1 MNKDTLYR
9 YLFDNASVRGELVQL
24 ESSYQ
29 EVLAAHE
36 YPLAIQKVLGE
47 LMASTSLLT
56 ATLKF
61 SGDISIQLQGNGPV
75 SLAVING
82 NNLQQLRGVSR
93 WDGEIHDDANL
104 EQMFGK
110 GYMVITL
117 TPSDGERYQGVVALD
132 KETLAQCLEGYFE
145 QSEQLPTKIKLFA
158 DTKQAAGIFLQVLP
172 TDGNHN
178 EEFEHL
184 SVLTETVKQEEMFTL
199 EAEEI
204 LHRLYHEE
212 EVHLFEPVAV
222 TFKCTCSKE
231 RSAKAIRTVA
241 KAEIDSIIAEQG
253 QIEMG
258 CEYCNSKYIFD
269 SIDVEAIYADAP
281 SNNIT
286 Q

>member
-1 MNKDTLYR
+1 MTKDNLYR

-24 ESSYQ
+24 EKSYQ
-29 EVLAAHE
+29 EVIAAHD
-36 YPLAIQKVLGE
+36 YPVAIQHLLGE
-47 LMASTSLLT
+47 LMAATSLLT

-61 SGDISIQLQGNGPV
+61 SGDISIQLQGDGPV

-93 WDGEIHDDANL
+93 WNGDIAADAQL
-104 EQMFGK
+104 QSLFGK
-110 GYMVITL
+110 GHMVITL
-117 TPSDGERYQGVVALD
+117 TPDDGERYQGVVALD
-132 KETLAQCLEGYFE
+132 KETLSECLEAYFE

-158 DTKQAAGIFLQVLP
+158 DAKQAAGMFLQVLP

-184 SVLTETVKQEEMFTL
+184 SVLTETVKQEELFTL
-199 EAEEI
+199 EAEEV

-212 EVHLFEPVAV
+212 EVRLFEPVAI
-222 TFKCTCSKE
+222 TFNCTCSKE

-241 KAEIDSIIAEQG
+241 KEEIDSIIAEQG
-253 QIEMG
+253 KIEMG
-258 CEYCNSKYIFD
+258 CEYCNSKYVFD
-269 SIDVEAIYADAP
+269 AIDVEAIYAVAP
-281 SNNIT
+281 NSDTT